1 MAFLK
6 SAKRHVQEGIQHFQ
20 TREFEKALKS
30 FSHAE
35 KKKPDDPDIM
45 NYISQVYAE
54 LEDMEKA
61 NTYILKAITIDPQ
74 SPTHKQIYATHLMR
88 QGKYQDAIPVIDE
101 VLELQPVDII
111 YILRGQADYN
121 IGNLESA
128 ITFFDKALELDGR
141 NPLSNHMKGLVLYK
155 LQRFEEAIPFL
166 ETALSFGEIESLRK
180 ILDDCKVRSGE

>member
-6 SAKRHVQEGIQHFQ
+6 SAKRHVREGIQHFQ
-20 TREFEKALKS
+20 GREFEKALKS

-35 KKKPDDPDIM
+35 KKKPDDPNIL

-54 LEDMEKA
+54 LDDMEKA

-74 SPTHKQIYATHLMR
+74 SPTHKQIYATYLMR
-88 QGKYQDAIPVIDE
+88 QGKHQDAIPVIDE

-121 IGNLESA
+121 IGNMESA
-128 ITFFDKALELDGR
+128 LDFFDKALELDGR

-155 LQRFEEAIPFL
+155 LQRFEEATPFL
-166 ETALSFGEIESLRK
+166 ETALSFGEIESLRN
-180 ILDDCKVRSGE
+180 ILDDCKARTGE

>member
-54 LEDMEKA
+54 LDDMEKA

-121 IGNLESA
+121 IGNFESA
-128 ITFFDKALELDGR
+128 VTFFDKALEIDGR

-155 LQRFEEAIPFL
+155 MQRFEEAIPFL